1 MELTF
6 EGSITNAKKIPSSS
20 FNVTAIN
27 SISSK
32 YKKWRNE
39 SKAPTFALTY
49 GGSYKTLM
57 NNCGFSEGMAKKVE
71 HNYHQLYTVS
81 DQWVKSKLN
90 QAKQDGYVTVAFG
103 LKLRTP
109 LLVQGQAAPRSLY
122 EAEGRTA
129 GNALGQSWGLLN
141 SRAMNVVMQRVR
153 ANGYELDILPV
164 AAIHD
169 CNYYLIRNNASLIS
183 WFNSVVREEAEWND
197 HPDIYHDEVGLG
209 GDLDI
214 FYPSWATPLTLPA
227 DVTQESLVQLVQRHL
242 ESLDAT

>member
-1 MELTF
+1 
-6 EGSITNAKKIPSSS
+6 
-20 FNVTAIN
+20 
-27 SISSK
+27 
-32 YKKWRNE
+32 
-39 SKAPTFALTY
+39 
-49 GGSYKTLM
+49 M
-57 NNCGFSEGMAKKVE
+57 NNCGFSEELAKQVE
-71 HNYHQLYTVS
+71 YNYHKLYKVS
-81 DQWVKSKLN
+81 DQWV
-90 QAKQDGYVTVAFG
+90 QDRLQEACKTGYVTVAFD

-141 SRAMNVVMQRVR
+141 SRAMNAVMQRVR

-183 WFNSVVREEAEWND
+183 WFNSVVREEAEWNN

-227 DVTQESLVQLVQRHL
+227 DVTQDSLVQLVQRHL
-242 ESLDAT
+242 ESLDET